1 MSLKTSAVMALVLTM
16 LPIVTWAQ
24 DAKGLLVDKQLPFE
38 LTIDDLVALE
48 PADLKRTG
56 GKNSRLK
63 MAEQA
68 FRKAKAAGIRFVF
81 GSGATSADVPHGKQ
95 ADADLIAVS
104 GEPLTDISE
113 MQRVRFV
120 MKGGFRCENEPPLTR
135 TTK

>member
-81 GSGATSADVPHGKQ
+81 GSGATSADTARQ
-95 ADADLIAVS
+95 AGRRRSDCGLGRAAHRHQRDAARALCDEGRVS
-104 GEPLTDISE
+104 L
-113 MQRVRFV
+113 
-120 MKGGFRCENEPPLTR
+120 
-135 TTK
+135 